1 MGAIE
6 EFVGRGTQV
15 SLEVRRFGRGGREMV
30 GLLVKPAAAADPR
43 PAFLLCRP
51 IGQEATRAASM
62 YRVIAERLAR
72 HGTPVLVFDYHGTGD
87 SPGEEG
93 EQSFDGWI
101 ADIEAAHELLCSEA
115 AGGPVHWFAMSLA
128 ANLALRA
135 AAPVPAPP
143 AHLLLW
149 EPAFDGPGYLA
160 ALLDAHRRELAEEYH
175 LPWTRLLR
183 QGRVVEPALPGDV
196 LGFHYGEALTRDLQE
211 WRKLPLAAALRRG
224 TGISCGLHAEDEPRL
239 RELGG
244 GSAVTVRPL
253 AERTQWMLSQAMGTA
268 LVPPEVLPALNGTYQ
283 S

>member
-1 MGAIE
+1 MGAID
-6 EFVGRGTQV
+6 EFLGGRTRV

-30 GLLVKPAAAADPR
+30 GMLVKPAPAVEPR

-72 HGTPVLVFDYHGTGD
+72 QGTAVLVFDYHGTGD

-93 EQSFDGWI
+93 EQTLDGWI
-101 ADIEAAHELLCSEA
+101 EDIEAAHELLCSESA
-115 AGGPVHWFAMSLA
+115 TGRAHWFAMSIA

-135 AAPVPAPP
+135 AARVAAPP

-149 EPAFDGPGYLA
+149 EPSFDGPGYLA
-160 ALLDAHRRELAEEYH
+160 ALLAAHRHELVQEYH

-183 QGRVVEPALPGDV
+183 QGRVVEPAVPGDV
-196 LGFHYGEALTRDLQE
+196 LGFHYGQALTRDLQA

-224 TGISCGLHAEDEPRL
+224 TRVSCGLHAEDEPRL
-239 RELGG
+239 RELAGG
-244 GSAVTVRPL
+244 GSVLVRPL

-268 LVPPEVLPALNGTYQ
+268 LVPPEVLPALNGTYEA
-283 S
+283 